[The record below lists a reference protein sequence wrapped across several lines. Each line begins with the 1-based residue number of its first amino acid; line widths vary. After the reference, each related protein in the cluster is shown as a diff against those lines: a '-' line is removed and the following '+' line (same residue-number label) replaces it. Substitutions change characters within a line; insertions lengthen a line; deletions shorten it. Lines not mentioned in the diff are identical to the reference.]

1 MRRRTLRTRSRVS
14 AEYHFGACVGVV
26 VVRGEEAVVR
36 MRLGW
41 EGDGFGGIFL
51 VYIGMIVRRW
61 LVGGSGTL

>member
-1 MRRRTLRTRSRVS
+1 M
-14 AEYHFGACVGVV
+14 
-26 VVRGEEAVVR
+26 RGEEAVVR

-51 VYIGMIVRRW
+51 VYIGMVVRRW